1 MSILAT
7 RSNLYKSLAKE
18 ALASGVLALAQLQDK
33 LYAQDKWDVLLIFQ
47 AMDAA
52 RKDGAIKQFRIQ
64 Q

>member
-18 ALASGVLALAQLQDK
+18 GLASGVLALAELQDK

-52 RKDGAIKQFRIQ
+52 RKEGAIKQFRIQ